1 MELRLGSGRGVSG
14 LEGRSWLVDLLA
26 TPAGGGPVP
35 RRSHGGSGQSNVAF
49 ASPRSLSEDSV

>member
-1 MELRLGSGRGVSG
+1 MELRLGSGRGVV
-14 LEGRSWLVDLLA
+14 EGRSWLVDLLA

-35 RRSHGGSGQSNVAF
+35 RRSHGGSGQSNAAF